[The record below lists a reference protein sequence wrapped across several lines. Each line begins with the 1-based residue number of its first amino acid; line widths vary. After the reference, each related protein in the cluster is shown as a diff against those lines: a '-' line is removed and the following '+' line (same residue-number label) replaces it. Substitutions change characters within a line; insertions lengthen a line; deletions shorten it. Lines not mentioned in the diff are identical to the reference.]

1 MLKKDGEDMEAKT
14 DRRIKI
20 TKRLLQDAFTEMLK
34 EKDIYHIS
42 IRELCERADVNRT
55 TFYKYYGNQF
65 DLLDEMENDLL
76 HSIEETF
83 NKENVD
89 EASGIEKILLFLE
102 KDIDFTRLLL
112 NSRVDI
118 EFPQKLF
125 SLATVTRTVEKTML
139 NIPLYEREYI
149 HRFLLYG
156 AYEMIRA
163 WVNKDNRESAGEMA
177 LIILKRFT
185 LNIK

>member
-1 MLKKDGEDMEAKT
+1 MKAKT

-20 TKRLLQDAFTEMLK
+20 TKRLLKDAFTEMLK

-42 IRELCERADVNRT
+42 IRELCEKADVNRT

-76 HSIEETF
+76 RSIEETF
-83 NKENVD
+83 NEENID
-89 EASGIEKILLFLE
+89 EARGIEKILLFLE

-112 NSRVDI
+112 NSSVDA
-118 EFPQKLF
+118 EFPNKLF
-125 SLATVTRTVEKTML
+125 SLATVTRTVEKTMA
-139 NIPLYEREYI
+139 NIPIQEREYI

-156 AYEMIRA
+156 AYEMIRT
-163 WVNKDNRESAGEMA
+163 WVNKDNRESAKEMSI
-177 LIILKRFT
+177 IILNRFL

>member
-1 MLKKDGEDMEAKT
+1 MEEKT

-20 TKRLLQDAFTEMLK
+20 TKKLLKDAFIELLK

-76 HSIEETF
+76 CSIEETF
-83 NKENVD
+83 NEENID
-89 EASGIEKILLFLE
+89 EARGIEKILLFFE
-102 KDIDFTRLLL
+102 KDIDFSRLLL
-112 NSRVDI
+112 NSSVDA
-118 EFPQKLF
+118 EFPNKLF
-125 SLATVTRTVEKTML
+125 SLATVARTVEKTMA
-139 NIPLYEREYI
+139 NIPLREREYI
-149 HRFLLYG
+149 HRFLLHG
-156 AYEMIRA
+156 AYEMIRT
-163 WVNKDNRESAGEMA
+163 WVNKDMRESAREMSI
-177 LIILKRFT
+177 IILNRFL

>member
-1 MLKKDGEDMEAKT
+1 MKAKT

-20 TKRLLQDAFTEMLK
+20 TKRLLKDAFTEMLK

-42 IRELCERADVNRT
+42 IRELCEKADVNRT

-76 HSIEETF
+76 RSIEETF
-83 NKENVD
+83 NEENID
-89 EASGIEKILLFLE
+89 EARGIEKILLFLE

-112 NSRVDI
+112 NSSVDA
-118 EFPQKLF
+118 EFPNKLF
-125 SLATVTRTVEKTML
+125 SLATVTRTVEKTMA
-139 NIPLYEREYI
+139 NIPIQEREYI

-156 AYEMIRA
+156 AYEIIRT
-163 WVNKDNRESAGEMA
+163 WVNKDNRESAKEMSI
-177 LIILKRFT
+177 IILNRFL